1 MKVDA
6 DKIANDVTTKML
18 DELDKLLDKY
28 VERSGQDKKPG
39 VNHSNVQSGSPDPS
53 DYFDTPSVNHADKQS
68 GSPDLGSYFK

>member
-28 VERSGQDKKPG
+28 VERSEQDKKLG

-53 DYFDTPSVNHADKQS
+53 NYFDTPFVNHADKQS

>member
-28 VERSGQDKKPG
+28 VERSEQDTKPS

-53 DYFDTPSVNHADKQS
+53 DYFDTPFVNHADEQS

>member
-28 VERSGQDKKPG
+28 VERSEQDKKPG
-39 VNHSNVQSGSPDPS
+39 VNHSNVQSGSPD
-53 DYFDTPSVNHADKQS
+53 
-68 GSPDLGSYFK
+68 LGSYFK